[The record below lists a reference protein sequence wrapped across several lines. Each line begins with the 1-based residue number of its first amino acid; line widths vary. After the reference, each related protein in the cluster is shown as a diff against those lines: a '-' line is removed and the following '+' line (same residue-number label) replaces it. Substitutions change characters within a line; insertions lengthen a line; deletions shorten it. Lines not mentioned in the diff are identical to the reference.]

1 LRRHIGHHL
10 EEIALAA
17 LPPDIYQLGDEV
29 ENSSADSQ
37 TSPVH
42 GMENN
47 NANRL
52 APLVNVMENS
62 DVESLVTSTHGVENS
77 SANPPPPLQPPLVLS
92 YEPTGDEALAEKIDY
107 LGNILDGTSSVGRVA
122 GSVENSSVKPPSPLQ
137 PPLVLS
143 YESARHEALAERI
156 DYLGNILDGTSSVG
170 RVAGSVENSS
180 VKPPSPLQPPLAL
193 SYEPAGHEAL
203 AERIGYLGNIL
214 DDSSTPQGGYQL
226 PSQYQELKVPV
237 SSTAE
242 SVFDQFL
249 GSQQSWNHGGLLS
262 YTSLP
267 SQAPPPT
274 GPPSVTYSMQHSP
287 LHHQPKSKR
296 SRPSKSQP
304 LNEAVAR
311 SKASSNEAVAGS
323 EVDSNEAVVGSVVG
337 SDRTCHTCT
346 IEFRFPCDLKSA
358 LSPNSRSWSAL
369 IPE

>member
-37 TSPVH
+37 TSLVH
-42 GMENN
+42 GMENK

-52 APLVNVMENS
+52 TPPVYVMKNS

-92 YEPTGDEALAEKIDY
+92 YEPTGD
-107 LGNILDGTSSVGRVA
+107 
-122 GSVENSSVKPPSPLQ
+122 
-137 PPLVLS
+137 
-143 YESARHEALAERI
+143 EALAERI

-237 SSTAE
+237 SSTAASE
-242 SVFDQFL
+242 IDQFFR
-249 GSQQSWNHGGLLS
+249 SQQSWNHEGLLS

-274 GPPSVTYSMQHSP
+274 GPPSVTHSMQHSP

>member
-1 LRRHIGHHL
+1 MRRHIGHHL

-52 APLVNVMENS
+52 APPVNVIENS

-170 RVAGSVENSS
+170 RVAGSVEDSS
-180 VKPPSPLQPPLAL
+180 VKPPSPLQPSLTL
-193 SYEPAGHEAL
+193 SYEPAWYGAL

-214 DDSSTPQGGYQL
+214 DDSSSDRESADSAGDGLQREQL
-226 PSQYQELKVPV
+226 HRDRNPNNRR
-237 SSTAE
+237 T
-242 SVFDQFL
+242 D
-249 GSQQSWNHGGLLS
+249 
-262 YTSLP
+262 
-267 SQAPPPT
+267 
-274 GPPSVTYSMQHSP
+274 
-287 LHHQPKSKR
+287 
-296 SRPSKSQP
+296 
-304 LNEAVAR
+304 
-311 SKASSNEAVAGS
+311 
-323 EVDSNEAVVGSVVG
+323 
-337 SDRTCHTCT
+337 DRTCYECN
-346 IEFRFPCDLKSA
+346 IEFPFTRDLKSA
-358 LSPNSRSWSAL
+358 LPPNTHT
-369 IPE
+369 